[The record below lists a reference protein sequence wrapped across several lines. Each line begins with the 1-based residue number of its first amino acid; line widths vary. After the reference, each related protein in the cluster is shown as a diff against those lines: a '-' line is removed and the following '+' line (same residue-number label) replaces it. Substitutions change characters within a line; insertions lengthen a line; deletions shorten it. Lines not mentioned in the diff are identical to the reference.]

1 MPEQRASVPRLF
13 APRWPLY
20 PWTGRPAGGYSRLM
34 LLLRRCAALAAAYAV
49 ALQLVLSAFAAVAPL
64 ALAAEAGFAICRGGD
79 SAPAVPAAHDPCSA
93 CLAHCAGAAAGPQRA
108 ASPLTWPPGSTLFV
122 HSFALAAAP
131 SAATQARGHSPR
143 APPLG

>member
-1 MPEQRASVPRLF
+1 MPEQRASVPRHF

-20 PWTGRPAGGYSRLM
+20 PWTGRPANGYSRLM

-79 SAPAVPAAHDPCSA
+79 SAPAVPAI
-93 CLAHCAGAAAGPQRA
+93 
-108 ASPLTWPPGSTLFV
+108 PG
-122 HSFALAAAP
+122 
-131 SAATQARGHSPR
+131 
-143 APPLG
+143 